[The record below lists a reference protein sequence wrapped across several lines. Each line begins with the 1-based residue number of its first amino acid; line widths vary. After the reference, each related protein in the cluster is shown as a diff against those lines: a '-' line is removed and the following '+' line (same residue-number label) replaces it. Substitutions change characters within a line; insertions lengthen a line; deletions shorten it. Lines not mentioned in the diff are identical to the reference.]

1 MKKAFTAPVL
11 RTESALA
18 VLTLTVTPI
27 SGGDPV

>member
-27 SGGDPV
+27 SGAAG